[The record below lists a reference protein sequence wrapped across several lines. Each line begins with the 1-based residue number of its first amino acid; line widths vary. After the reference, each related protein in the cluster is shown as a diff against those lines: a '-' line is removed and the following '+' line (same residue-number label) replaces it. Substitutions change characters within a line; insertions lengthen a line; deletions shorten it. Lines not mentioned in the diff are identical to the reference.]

1 MKKILLGFIL
11 GIITSVS
18 IGATAIILYRANDIS
33 FAPIDSNWN
42 VFNIE
47 DAINDLYVKKQEK
60 ESLLNHVW
68 EFDFIKGEER
78 FVIPQTGTYKLEVW
92 GAQGGYSYTTNYK
105 HNGGYGAYATG
116 EIVLEEGKILYINVG
131 GKGDSYKNTTLIEE
145 GNGYNGGG
153 RAVFQPEI
161 YMAGG
166 GGGATHIALY
176 SGLLS
181 NLSEHKEDDSILIV
195 AGGGGGSTSNTTTVA
210 SHHSDGGHAGG
221 IKGSVGKPVASE
233 SLSADAGGGQTA
245 GGSTTVS
252 GGTYPESYAGFGK
265 GCNPKSSYSTHLK
278 IAGGSGW
285 YGGGCVTHSGGGG
298 GGGSSWIANTNLNN
312 GIMYCYDCI
321 ESSGTTTK
329 TISSTCVN
337 NTPTEK
343 CAKSENGYAKITLI
357 SVY

>member
-1 MKKILLGFIL
+1 MTKYLCGVLTGTLLTL
-11 GIITSVS
+11 IIGVF
-18 IGATAIILYRANDIS
+18 AVQLYNAKEIEFLPSN
-33 FAPIDSNWN
+33 SNWN

-116 EIVLEEGKILYINVG
+116 EIVLEEGEILYINVG

-176 SGLLS
+176 
-181 NLSEHKEDDSILIV
+181 H
-195 AGGGGGSTSNTTTVA
+195 
-210 SHHSDGGHAGG
+210 
-221 IKGSVGKPVASE
+221 
-233 SLSADAGGGQTA
+233 
-245 GGSTTVS
+245 
-252 GGTYPESYAGFGK
+252 
-265 GCNPKSSYSTHLK
+265 
-278 IAGGSGW
+278 
-285 YGGGCVTHSGGGG
+285 
-298 GGGSSWIANTNLNN
+298 
-312 GIMYCYDCI
+312 
-321 ESSGTTTK
+321 
-329 TISSTCVN
+329 
-337 NTPTEK
+337 
-343 CAKSENGYAKITLI
+343 
-357 SVY
+357 